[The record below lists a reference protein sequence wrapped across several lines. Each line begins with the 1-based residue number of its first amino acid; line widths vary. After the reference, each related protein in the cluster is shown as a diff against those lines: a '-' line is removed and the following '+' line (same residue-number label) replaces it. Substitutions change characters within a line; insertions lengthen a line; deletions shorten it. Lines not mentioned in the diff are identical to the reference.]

1 MSLASAVISTDGAA
15 VFLLPKSCTIALGT
29 ASGMPFWKLR
39 FRLESKFGSQSKNS
53 DSVPVIFTPR
63 RSSADLNVR
72 ADLGEMESSK
82 GRYE

>member
-1 MSLASAVISTDGAA
+1 MFASLASAVISTDGAA

-39 FRLESKFGSQSKNS
+39 FRLESKFGSQSK
-53 DSVPVIFTPR
+53 
-63 RSSADLNVR
+63 
-72 ADLGEMESSK
+72 E

>member
-1 MSLASAVISTDGAA
+1 MISTDGAA

-53 DSVPVIFTPR
+53 DSVPVILTP
-63 RSSADLNVR
+63 SADLNVR
-72 ADLGEMESSK
+72 ADFGEMESSK
-82 GRYE
+82 GRAV